1 MKNLLSKLW
10 RDIEY
15 PFTIVI
21 FTIAIGMVFSASDA
35 RAQDRIVLHTVS
47 YHENRDYDYNEV
59 NLGLGY
65 RHQLGNGWSAQAGV
79 YRNSYRKTTAYL
91 IGQKE
96 WRVFGDIHAGVFAG
110 LASGYN
116 QPVAAGLM
124 ASLNGIT
131 IRAVPPIGGGTSGV
145 VALELTKAF

>member
-1 MKNLLSKLW
+1 MKRIL
-10 RDIEY
+10 
-15 PFTIVI
+15 PFFV
-21 FTIAIGMVFSASDA
+21 FAVLIGLVFSANPVY
-35 RAQDRIVLHTVS
+35 AQDRLVLHTVS

-59 NLGLGY
+59 NLGVGY
-65 RHQLGNGWSAQAGV
+65 RHQLGNGWSAQTGV
-79 YRNSYRKTTAYL
+79 YRNSYRKTTVYL

-96 WRVFGDIHAGVFAG
+96 WRVFGDVHVGAFAG

-116 QPVAAGLM
+116 QPVAGGLM

-131 IRAVPPIGGGTSGV
+131 LRFVPPIGGGTSGV